1 LKSGSQ
7 LLDRSRKDF
16 AVLPSHLADSPW
28 VDAVRPGG
36 DRTRLP
42 VGLSLFALA
51 VGTFGIGTT
60 EFVIMGLLPQVAAGL
75 GVTVPEA
82 GHLISAYA
90 LGVVVGAPLLAGAS
104 VTFPRRTVLIA
115 LMGTFAIGNL
125 ASAMAPDM
133 GSLMLIRFL
142 TGLPHGAFF
151 GAASVAGA
159 DVVPLAVDFG
169 GGPMIRLRSR
179 CDRSRSVRQCRRCGV
194 RARRAVPVGAGAR

>member
-1 LKSGSQ
+1 M
-7 LLDRSRKDF
+7 
-16 AVLPSHLADSPW
+16 LPSHLA
-28 VDAVRPGG
+28 AALRPGG

-90 LGVVVGAPLLAGAS
+90 LGVVVGAPLLAGAT

-125 ASAMAPDM
+125 LSALAPDM
-133 GSLMLIRFL
+133 GERYLDTVYQTNWVQELYGTDVLESDEL
-142 TGLPHGAFF
+142 
-151 GAASVAGA
+151 AALSQ
-159 DVVPLAVDFG
+159 G
-169 GGPMIRLRSR
+169 GDHAPEPFVQL
-179 CDRSRSVRQCRRCGV
+179 D
-194 RARRAVPVGAGAR
+194 RRAGHPLGTVRGVL